1 MPQHRPQPPED
12 ERKKSVFE
20 GEEERL
26 SRQLGELSTIIATP
40 KEMEVMKRESRL
52 GKLKTEALLEVK
64 ERPEDFNEVKEV
76 LAGADRLTSELY
88 DLLYVGAET
97 LEEKQ
102 AVLKDLKAVLE
113 LKEADVKKKDPFDP
127 LKSGANN
134 SHIAHF
140 EDRDRK
146 FTGIY
151 KPSSGEANRPGCK
164 GLLPG
169 IEAGTYYGRELL
181 TFMMDRAVGSKF
193 VSPTVLRWEK
203 EGVGSVQE
211 WVKDAPSLLEAADLA
226 GREIKGE
233 KIDYLEEFKK
243 LGVSEEEIVE
253 AAAEHYVTAQ
263 ADGRPANIG
272 VKEGHLVLF
281 DNGGIYTPGFKYLER
296 GETRTFEAGIT
307 RSVLLEAAKNIPPE
321 VQERVLKNK
330 YKDLLEAPQRQEV
343 LRKAFNLVLGDGGGE
358 AWNIFMARVGE
369 LAETG
374 RLPADYDIENAK
386 YTLAVGMGLE
396 SEGKVEMAEIK
407 IEEERAAA

>member
-1 MPQHRPQPPED
+1 MPQHRPQPS
-12 ERKKSVFE
+12 ERGKKPVFE
-20 GEEERL
+20 SDEARL
-26 SRQLGELSTIIATP
+26 SRQLGELSTVIATP
-40 KEMEVMKRESRL
+40 KEMEAMKRESRL
-52 GKLKTEALLEVK
+52 GKLKTEALLEIK
-64 ERPEDFNEVKEV
+64 NRPENFNEAKEV
-76 LAGADRLTSELY
+76 LKGADGLISELY
-88 DLLYVGAET
+88 DLLYVDAET
-97 LEEKQ
+97 TEEKQ
-102 AVLKDLKAVLE
+102 AVLRDLNALLE
-113 LKEADVKKKDPFDP
+113 LKEAEAKEVNPFDP

-134 SHIAHF
+134 SHIARF
-140 EDRDRK
+140 EGK
-146 FTGIY
+146 GGEFTGIY

-181 TFMMDRAVGSKF
+181 TFMMDRAGGNKF
-193 VSPTVLRWEK
+193 VSPTVLRREK
-203 EGVGSVQE
+203 EGIGSVQE

-226 GREIKGE
+226 GRETKGE
-233 KIDYLEEFKK
+233 KIDYLEELKK

-281 DNGGIYTPGFKYLER
+281 DNGGIYTPSFKYLER

-330 YKDLLEAPQRQEV
+330 YRALLEAPQRQEV
-343 LRKAFNLVLGDGGGE
+343 LKKAFDLILGDGGGE
-358 AWNIFMARVGE
+358 AWNIFMTRAGQ

-386 YTLAVGMGLE
+386 YALARGMGLE
-396 SEGKVEMAEIK
+396 NEGKVEMAEVAA
-407 IEEERAAA
+407 EEAAAA